1 MSRAEAS
8 KVALVCQSAFLI
20 HSLFSFLWEVREE
33 VEEVKVGRRLK
44 TGYQRK
50 RPCPCSGQQEQSK
63 GRVLEGSPSP
73 CPCGDGAQ

>member
-33 VEEVKVGRRLK
+33 VEEKVGRRLK

-50 RPCPCSGQQEQSK
+50 RPYPCSGQQEQSK
-63 GRVLEGSPSP
+63 GRVLEGSP
-73 CPCGDGAQ
+73 CPCSDGAQ

>member
-63 GRVLEGSPSP
+63 GRVLEGSP